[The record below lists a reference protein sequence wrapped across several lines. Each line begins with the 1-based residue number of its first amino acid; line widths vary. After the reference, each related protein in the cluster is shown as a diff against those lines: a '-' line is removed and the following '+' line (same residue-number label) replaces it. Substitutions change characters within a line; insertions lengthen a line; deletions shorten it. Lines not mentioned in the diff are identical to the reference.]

1 MGGKAVKAVK
11 VGQGE
16 ANEGWWDA
24 EVQRPG
30 LGKSRSLGDFER
42 TRLLGGLVN
51 GLIGPRGRIGPMF
64 EADVA
69 E

>member
-1 MGGKAVKAVK
+1 MNVAFIVRWDGGASFAILW
-11 VGQGE
+11 
-16 ANEGWWDA
+16 ATHEGMRRFKGRDL
-24 EVQRPG
+24 V
-30 LGKSRSLGDFER
+30 DFER